1 MGDSYIRSLMST
13 GETVQRV
20 SRQHWVSLV
29 HTVLVNGLAILL
41 LLALSSWAFASG
53 AVGAEGR
60 TFRWLGLLA
69 LLAALWPA
77 VRMARD
83 LLTWQ
88 ARRYVISSRRVLEIE
103 GVLNRTVRDSNL
115 DKVNDLVLRQS
126 LLGRLLDFGDVD
138 IITGSDVGLNRLER
152 LSQPILFKKAILD
165 NKEDFDALVRGG
177 LPMSAQDGAPGG
189 PVDPAKALAQLQELR
204 EKNLI
209 SQKEF
214 ERKRAEV
221 LGRF

>member
-1 MGDSYIRSLMST
+1 MGDAYIRSLMST

-41 LLALSSWAFASG
+41 LLALSSWAFANS
-53 AVGAEGR
+53 AAGAEGQAL
-60 TFRWLGLLA
+60 RWLGLLA
-69 LLAALWPA
+69 LAAALWPVA
-77 VRMARD
+77 RMARD

-103 GVLNRTVRDSNL
+103 GVFNRTVRDSNL

-126 LLGRLLDFGDVD
+126 LLGRLLDYGDVD

-152 LSQPILFKKAILD
+152 LAGPILFKKAILD

-177 LPMSAQDGAPGG
+177 LPMTAQDGMLASP
-189 PVDPAKALAQLQELR
+189 PDPAKALAQLQELR

-209 SQKEF
+209 SQEEF

-221 LGRF
+221 LGRM

>member
-20 SRQHWVSLV
+20 SRQHWVSLLS
-29 HTVLVNGLAILL
+29 TVLVNGLALLL
-41 LLALSSWAFASG
+41 LLALSSWAFASSAAG
-53 AVGAEGR
+53 VEGQAL
-60 TFRWLGLLA
+60 RWLGVLA
-69 LLAALWPA
+69 LVAMIYPA

-83 LLTWQ
+83 LLRWQ

-103 GVLNRTVRDSNL
+103 GVFNRTVRDSNL
-115 DKVNDLVLRQS
+115 DKVNDLVLRQT
-126 LLGRLLDFGDVD
+126 LMGRLLDYGDVD

-152 LSQPILFKKAILD
+152 LAGPILFKKAILD

-177 LPMSAQDGAPGG
+177 LPLSAQDGAPAGG
-189 PVDPAKALAQLQELR
+189 ADPATALAQLQDLR
-204 EKNLI
+204 EKQLI
-209 SQKEF
+209 SQDEF

-221 LGRF
+221 LARM

>member
-20 SRQHWVSLV
+20 SRQHWVTLLS
-29 HTVLVNGLAILL
+29 TVLVNGLDILL
-41 LLALSSWAFASG
+41 LLGLSSWAFASR
-53 AVGAEGR
+53 AAGAEGQAL
-60 TFRWLGLLA
+60 RWLGILA
-69 LLAALWPA
+69 LVAMLYPVA
-77 VRMARD
+77 RMVQD
-83 LLTWQ
+83 LLRWQ
-88 ARRYVISSRRVLEIE
+88 ARRFVISSRRVLEIE

-126 LLGRLLDFGDVD
+126 LLGRMLDYGDVD
-138 IITGSDVGLNRLER
+138 IITGSDMGLNRLER
-152 LSQPILFKKAILD
+152 LSQPLLFKKAILD

-177 LPMSAQDGAPGG
+177 LPLSAQDGAPGG
-189 PVDPAKALAQLQELR
+189 PADPARALAQLQELR

-209 SQKEF
+209 SQEEF

-221 LGRF
+221 LGRM